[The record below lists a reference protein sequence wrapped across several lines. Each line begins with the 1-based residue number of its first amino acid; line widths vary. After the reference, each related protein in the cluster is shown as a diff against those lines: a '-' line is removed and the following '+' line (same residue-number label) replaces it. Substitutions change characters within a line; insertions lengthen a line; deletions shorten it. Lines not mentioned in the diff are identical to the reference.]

1 MKNPVSDHKT
11 DPQSPVHAPAPH
23 RNPAAG
29 SLSPSRKKGAV
40 WLLSILMA
48 ISLPLSACG
57 KKAPAEAETVSSDLS
72 SAESFAAAQES
83 APEGTGEDG
92 EAGDGIN
99 PGIEATPI
107 PAAQGFDIPD
117 NSVEIQTSGESFSDG
132 GDLVLAVDAD
142 TFRQSGYAFGDII
155 NINVDGKDYTAPVV
169 SFATEADDGQ
179 PALVDASGPVWI
191 AMNSDSSFAET
202 SGLALKTAAED
213 GSLVWSMPDGRTPDA
228 IPVTITM
235 SAKGK
240 FLTAYYTRH
249 LVFSSDRADY
259 LSDEIYANFRE
270 IRGGAFP
277 DGMLYRGCTPIEE
290 YYGRT
295 QTADEM
301 LAKYGIRT
309 VINLAN
315 TNEEIEARITAPDFV
330 SPNYAGLYAE
340 GSVGAYPL
348 RAVYTTEEERA
359 QIAAALRFMIDHEGP
374 YYLHCVVGKDR
385 TGFMAMLLSF
395 YMGVPLSQALNDY
408 MLTYTNIFT
417 IEPGSD
423 QYNAILNFFP
433 VIDLKVIT
441 GLDSDNLSD
450 YEGLDMVWEAENYI
464 RGLGLSDA
472 ECALLRRKLTGA

>member
-1 MKNPVSDHKT
+1 MNNPVSDHKT
-11 DPQSPVHAPAPH
+11 DPQSPVHTPAPH

-235 SAKGK
+235 SAKGG

-270 IRGGAFP
+270 VRGGAFP

-348 RAVYTTEEERA
+348 RAVYTTEEER
-359 QIAAALRFMIDHEGP
+359 
-374 YYLHCVVGKDR
+374 R

>member
-1 MKNPVSDHKT
+1 MNNPVSDHKT
-11 DPQSPVHAPAPH
+11 DPQSPVHTPAPH

-235 SAKGK
+235 SAKGG
-240 FLTAYYTRH
+240 FLTAHTGRDSCH
-249 LVFSSDRADY
+249 DHDVRQRRISDRLLHTASGLLVRPGR
-259 LSDEIYANFRE
+259 LS
-270 IRGGAFP
+270 
-277 DGMLYRGCTPIEE
+277 
-290 YYGRT
+290 
-295 QTADEM
+295 
-301 LAKYGIRT
+301 
-309 VINLAN
+309 
-315 TNEEIEARITAPDFV
+315 
-330 SPNYAGLYAE
+330 
-340 GSVGAYPL
+340 
-348 RAVYTTEEERA
+348 
-359 QIAAALRFMIDHEGP
+359 
-374 YYLHCVVGKDR
+374 
-385 TGFMAMLLSF
+385 
-395 YMGVPLSQALNDY
+395 
-408 MLTYTNIFT
+408 
-417 IEPGSD
+417 
-423 QYNAILNFFP
+423 
-433 VIDLKVIT
+433 
-441 GLDSDNLSD
+441 
-450 YEGLDMVWEAENYI
+450 
-464 RGLGLSDA
+464 
-472 ECALLRRKLTGA
+472 

>member
-1 MKNPVSDHKT
+1 
-11 DPQSPVHAPAPH
+11 
-23 RNPAAG
+23 
-29 SLSPSRKKGAV
+29 
-40 WLLSILMA
+40 
-48 ISLPLSACG
+48 
-57 KKAPAEAETVSSDLS
+57 
-72 SAESFAAAQES
+72 
-83 APEGTGEDG
+83 
-92 EAGDGIN
+92 
-99 PGIEATPI
+99 
-107 PAAQGFDIPD
+107 
-117 NSVEIQTSGESFSDG
+117 
-132 GDLVLAVDAD
+132 
-142 TFRQSGYAFGDII
+142 
-155 NINVDGKDYTAPVV
+155 
-169 SFATEADDGQ
+169 
-179 PALVDASGPVWI
+179 
-191 AMNSDSSFAET
+191 
-202 SGLALKTAAED
+202 
-213 GSLVWSMPDGRTPDA
+213 MPDGRTPDA

-235 SAKGK
+235 SAKGG
-240 FLTAYYTRH
+240 FLSAYYTRH
-249 LVFSSDRADY
+249 LVFSSDRAGY
-259 LSDEIYANFRE
+259 LSDEVYANFRE
-270 IRGGAFP
+270 VRGGAFP

-315 TNEEIEARITAPDFV
+315 TNEEIEARIAAPDFV
-330 SPNYAGLYAE
+330 SPNYAALYAE
-340 GSVGAYPL
+340 GSVGAYEL
-348 RAVYTTEEERA
+348 RAIYTTEEERA

-423 QYNAILNFFP
+423 QYSAILNFFP
-433 VIDLKVIT
+433 VIDLKIIT

-450 YEGLDMVWEAENYI
+450 YEGLDMVWEAESYI

>member
-11 DPQSPVHAPAPH
+11 DPQSPVHAPAPR

-29 SLSPSRKKGAV
+29 SLIPSQKKGAL
-40 WLLSILMA
+40 WLLAILMA

-57 KKAPAEAETVSSDLS
+57 RKAPGEAKTVSSDLS
-72 SAESFAAAQES
+72 SAESFAAEQES
-83 APEGTGEDG
+83 ASQGTEEAG

-107 PAAQGFDIPD
+107 PAAQGFEIPD
-117 NSVEIQTSGESFSDG
+117 NSVEIQTSGESFSDS
-132 GDLVLAVDAD
+132 GDLVLAIDAD

-155 NINVDGKDYTAPVV
+155 NINVDGKDYTAPIV

-179 PALVDASGPVWI
+179 PALVDASVPVWI

-202 SGLALKTAAED
+202 SGLAQKTAAED
-213 GSLVWSMPDGRTPDA
+213 GSLVWTMPDGRTPDA

-235 SAKGK
+235 SAKGG
-240 FLTAYYTRH
+240 FLRAYYTRH

-259 LSDEIYANFRE
+259 LSDEVYANFRE
-270 IRGGAFP
+270 VRGGAFP
-277 DGMLYRGCTPIEE
+277 DGMLYRGCTPIED

-315 TNEEIEARITAPDFV
+315 TNEEIEARIAAPDFV
-330 SPNYAGLYAE
+330 SPNYAALYAE
-340 GSVGAYPL
+340 GSVGAYEL
-348 RAVYTTEEERA
+348 RAIYTTEEERA

-423 QYNAILNFFP
+423 QYSAILNFFP
-433 VIDLKVIT
+433 VIDLKIIT

-450 YEGLDMVWEAENYI
+450 YEGLDMVWEAESYI

>member
-1 MKNPVSDHKT
+1 MFFQEVS
-11 DPQSPVHAPAPH
+11 
-23 RNPAAG
+23 
-29 SLSPSRKKGAV
+29 SLKKMTL

-48 ISLPLSACG
+48 VSLPLTACEKG
-57 KKAPAEAETVSSDLS
+57 APGETVSSDLS
-72 SAESFAAAQES
+72 AAESFAAEQES
-83 APEGTGEDG
+83 ASA
-92 EAGDGIN
+92 EADESAGSLEQGI
-99 PGIEATPI
+99 PATPI

-132 GDLVLAVDAD
+132 GDLVLAIDAD
-142 TFRQSGYAFGDII
+142 TFRQSGYAFGDIV
-155 NINVDGKDYTAPVV
+155 NIRIDGKDYTAPVV

-191 AMNSDSSFAET
+191 ALNSDSSFAET
-202 SGLALKTAAED
+202 SGLAQKAAAED
-213 GSLVWSMPDGRTPDA
+213 GTSVWTMPDGRTPDT

-235 SAKGK
+235 SAKGG

-259 LSDEIYANFRE
+259 VSDEVYANFRE
-270 IRGGAFP
+270 VRGGAFP
-277 DGMLYRGCTPIEE
+277 DGMLYRGCTPIED

-315 TNEEIEARITAPDFV
+315 TDEEIAERIASPDFV
-330 SPNYAGLYAE
+330 SENYAALFDQ

-348 RAVYTTEEERA
+348 KAVYTTEEERA
-359 QIAAALRFMIDHEGP
+359 QIASALRFMIDHEGP

-385 TGFMAMLLSF
+385 TGFLCMLLSF
-395 YMGVPLSQALNDY
+395 YMGVPLGQALNDY
-408 MLTYTNIFT
+408 MMTYTNIFT

-423 QYNAILNFFP
+423 QYNAILNYFP

-441 GLDSDNLSD
+441 GLESDSLAD
-450 YEGLDMVWEAENYI
+450 YEGLDMVWQAENYI
-464 RGLGLSDA
+464 RGLGLSEE
-472 ECALLRRKLTGA
+472 ECALLRRRLTGA